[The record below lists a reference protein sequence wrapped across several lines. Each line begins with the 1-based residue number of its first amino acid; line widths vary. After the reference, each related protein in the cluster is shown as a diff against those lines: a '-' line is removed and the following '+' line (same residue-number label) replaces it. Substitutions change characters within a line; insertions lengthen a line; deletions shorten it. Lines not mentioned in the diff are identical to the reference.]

1 MFQLFTWQILEKIE
15 IIDIFITKR
24 IKSILLNKYCFYLL
38 LDFLINALLYS
49 DEVVSHKSH
58 NNGKLEVVVVL
69 AITLSSK
76 IISFILKFYL
86 DKLIE
91 FEEKTRLISEIGKE
105 YYLLRLLKKFF
116 KELILRTIIFLIV
129 EICLSFFAFYYLII
143 FCTLIYKSQMS
154 LLTNYL
160 VSIIEDVII
169 TFILIIIIIVLR
181 KFGFY
186 FKNKYLYNI
195 SKYINDHF

>member
-1 MFQLFTWQILEKIE
+1 M
-15 IIDIFITKR
+15 
-24 IKSILLNKYCFYLL
+24 
-38 LDFLINALLYS
+38 LYS
-49 DEVVSHKSH
+49 DEIASHKSH
-58 NNGKLEVVVVL
+58 NNGKLEFVVVL

-76 IISFILKFYL
+76 IISFIIKYYL

-91 FEEKTRLISEIGKE
+91 FEEKTKLISEIGKE
-105 YYLLRLLKKFF
+105 FYLLRLLKKFF
-116 KELILRTIIFLIV
+116 KEIIIRTIIFLIV
-129 EICLSFFAFYYLII
+129 EIGFSFFAFYYLII
-143 FCTLIYKSQMS
+143 FCTLFNKSQIS
-154 LLTNYL
+154 LLTNYI

-169 TFILIIIIIVLR
+169 TFIIIIIIIVLR